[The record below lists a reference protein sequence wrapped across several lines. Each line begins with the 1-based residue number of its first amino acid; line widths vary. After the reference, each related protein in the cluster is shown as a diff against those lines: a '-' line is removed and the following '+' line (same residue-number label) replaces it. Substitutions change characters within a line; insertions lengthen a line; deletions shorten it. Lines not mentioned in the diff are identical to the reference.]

1 MRKHLLLIITL
12 LLTGLTSWAQS
23 LNIGGHYA
31 ALDTINNMWLC
42 SVPQSYFGNDFTA
55 TVSYGD
61 EVSDFAIDS
70 VAVASGE
77 EFTFLSINGGTQY
90 AVSCQMGDSLFTG
103 YITFTWLPVLEI
115 SCALDNAYQYGTIYV
130 SEPDSALAQPLPMK
144 MKMRGGATNTPGKN
158 KRNFRLN
165 FINEDSIKCNRR
177 FLGLRKDNSWILDAG
192 QMDFLR
198 VRNRVSTDLWLD
210 MARRPWYA
218 DTLPNAHNGSRGKMV
233 EVILN
238 GAYNGIYN
246 MCEPIDRK
254 QMKAK
259 KYDEENREY
268 HGQLWTGYKWTRTV
282 CMSDP
287 SPVPY
292 HNYIWDG
299 FEVTYPDWKDIHRA
313 NWGILSDAVFF
324 AGRADWNKR
333 LLSDSLQYY
342 FDIPVMQDYYIFIV
356 ALQALDNESKN
367 IYYVCHDRADNRRL
381 TMVPWDLDVC
391 LGANFSPSSNYPEM
405 VKPDRPVDW
414 ITHLPM
420 YDMYNS
426 VKSYRDEV
434 LERYRELRETW
445 LDTENL
451 VKRYRDAIT
460 ELQECGAAAR
470 EEGRWSGD
478 TDLARKE
485 LNLGNEMDYVEN
497 WIRQRMAYLDE
508 FVFIEREEEEYVKG
522 DVNGD
527 GEVSIADVNCVIS
540 VILGKPDIYEGRADV
555 NTDGEITVSDINE
568 IIRLILVSNPT

>member
-1 MRKHLLLIITL
+1 MRKHLLLFITL

-42 SVPQSYFGNDFTA
+42 SVPQSLFGNDFTA
-55 TVSYGD
+55 TVNYGD

-77 EFTFLSINGGTQY
+77 EFTFLSMNGGTRY
-90 AVSCQMGDSLFTG
+90 AVTCQMGDSLFTG

-130 SEPDSALAQPLPMK
+130 SEPDSALAQPLPVK
-144 MKMRGGATNTPGKN
+144 MKMRGGATNTPDKN

-165 FINEDSIKCNRR
+165 FINEDSTKCNRR

-238 GAYNGIYN
+238 GGYNGIYN

-259 KYDEENREY
+259 KYDEVNREY

-287 SPVPY
+287 SPVPV

-313 NWGILSDAVFF
+313 NWTTLSDAVFF
-324 AGRADWNKR
+324 AGRADWDKR
-333 LLSDSLQYY
+333 LLSDSIQDY
-342 FDIPVMQDYYIFIV
+342 FDIPVMQDYFIFIV

-367 IYYVCHDRADNRRL
+367 IYYVCHDRTENRRL

-391 LGANFSPSSNYPEM
+391 LGANFKPSSNYPNM
-405 VKPDRPVDW
+405 VKPDRPLDW

-420 YDMYNS
+420 YDLFFS
-426 VKSYRDEV
+426 VKTYHNEV
-434 LERYRELRETW
+434 LERYSELRKTW

-460 ELQECGAAAR
+460 ELQECGAASR
-470 EEGRWSGD
+470 EEARWSGD

-497 WIRQRMAYLDE
+497 WIRQRMEYLDE
-508 FVFIEREEEEYVKG
+508 FVFIPLEEFPKG

-527 GEVSIADVNCVIS
+527 GEVTIADVNADITI
-540 VILGKPDIYEGRADV
+540 ILGAKYDDAMMERADV
-555 NTDGEITVSDINE
+555 NEDGEITVSDINE
-568 IIRLILVSNPT
+568 IIKIIMNNPS

>member
-1 MRKHLLLIITL
+1 MKKHLLLFFTL
-12 LLTGLTSWAQS
+12 TMMGLTSWAQA
-23 LNIGGHYA
+23 LNIGGHRA
-31 ALDTINNMWLC
+31 ALDTLNNMWLC
-42 SVPQSYFGNDFTA
+42 SVPQSIFGNDYTA
-55 TVSYGD
+55 TVQYGD
-61 EVSDFAIDS
+61 ELSDFAINGIP
-70 VAVASGE
+70 VANGE
-77 EFTFLSINGGTQY
+77 EVLFQQISGGTQY
-90 AVSCQMGDSLFTG
+90 AVTCQLGDSVFNG

-115 SCALDNAYQYGTIYV
+115 NTSLLSNEYHYGTAYV
-130 SEPDSALAQPLPMK
+130 SEPDSALAEPLK
-144 MKMRGGATNTPGKN
+144 MKIKLRGGATNQPSKN
-158 KRNFRLN
+158 KRNFRMN
-165 FINEDSIKCNRR
+165 FVNDDSTKCNRR
-177 FLGLRKDNSWILDAG
+177 FFGLRKDNSWILDAG

-238 GAYNGIYN
+238 GSYNGIYN

-268 HGQLWTGYKWTRTV
+268 HGQLWTGYTWTRTV

-287 SPVPY
+287 KPVPV

-313 NWGILSDAVFF
+313 NWTTLSDAVFF
-324 AGRADWNKR
+324 AGRADWDKR
-333 LLSDSLQYY
+333 LLDSIPDY

-367 IYYVCHDRADNRRL
+367 IYYVCHDIADNRRL

-391 LGANFSPSSNYPEM
+391 LGANFSPSSNYPQLIR
-405 VKPDRPVDW
+405 PDRPLNW
-414 ITHLPM
+414 ITHVPM
-420 YDMYNS
+420 IDMMNN
-426 VKSYRDEV
+426 VKTYRKEV
-434 LERYRELRETW
+434 IDRYHELRETW

-470 EEGRWSGD
+470 EENRWSGD

-485 LNLGNEMDYVEN
+485 LNLGKEMDYVED
-497 WIRQRMAYLDE
+497 WIRQRMAYLDNN
-508 FVFIEREEEEYVKG
+508 VFIEREFPKG

-527 GEVSIADVNCVIS
+527 GEVTIADVNMLIN
-540 VILGKPDIYEGRADV
+540 IIMGNQYDDFTMERADV
-555 NTDGEITVSDINE
+555 NTDSEYTISDINE
-568 IIRLILVSNPT
+568 IINIILNNPALS